1 MATPKKTWTDADYA
15 NEAME
20 FVACYGVGYDW
31 YEFVQEYCATWD
43 RTNEFKRP
51 DQDRLLNA
59 VLTAA
64 ADASGK

>member
-31 YEFVQEYCATWD
+31 YELVQEYCATWD

-59 VLTAA
+59 VLTAE
-64 ADASGK
+64 ADAR